1 MLHGDAVT
9 PARLRFANRHRLSS
23 EIGISTTAGDR
34 TVTDPRGAPERDD
47 PDDSPMILVAAGR
60 REGDA
65 AEIWTALLEI
75 APTAA
80 VRGDRPPEPVES
92 TGSSGTAV
100 AVAAAGIDAAVAR
113 MRSLL
118 DGGHDRLVVVAAGAL
133 DPTIDPLTWQAPL
146 AAAVDAIRAAY
157 PHADIHDLGRP
168 TRDLAAS
175 TLSDVIAIPRNDSP
189 AMLAGAIVRGF
200 GGDPAALARF
210 IAHLRAAL
218 PAGTT
223 IALRGSSVAGHRY
236 SEDVPFDADGP
247 GTSDLDVVAIGEDAV
262 GLWVPE
268 ARLMGGINTLPL
280 SDKAPW
286 VAPALDP
293 ARRQA
298 QALVERPLSIQA
310 MAGWFLDLRA
320 LVQRHPY
327 VILNE
332 PS

>member
-1 MLHGDAVT
+1 M
-9 PARLRFANRHRLSS
+9 
-23 EIGISTTAGDR
+23 
-34 TVTDPRGAPERDD
+34 TDPRATLAHSD
-47 PDDSPMILVAAGR
+47 PSGSLTVVIAAGR
-60 REGDA
+60 RDDDPA
-65 AEIWTALLEI
+65 HVWTALLEI
-75 APTAA
+75 APTAMG
-80 VRGDRPPEPVES
+80 RGERSTEPDEPTGPP
-92 TGSSGTAV
+92 GAAV
-100 AVAAAGIDAAVAR
+100 AVAAAGIDAAAER
-113 MRSLL
+113 MRGFL
-118 DGGHDRLVVVAAGAL
+118 DGGYDRLVVVPVGAL
-133 DPTIDPLTWQAPL
+133 DPAVDPVTSQAPL

-157 PHADIHDLGRP
+157 PEADILDLGRS

-200 GGDPAALARF
+200 GGDPASLARF
-210 IAHLRAAL
+210 IGVLREAL
-218 PAGTT
+218 PHGTT

-268 ARLMGGINTLPL
+268 ARLIGGINTLPL

-286 VAPALDP
+286 VAPSLDP
-293 ARRQA
+293 ARRRA
-298 QALVERPLSIQA
+298 QALVARPLSIQA

-320 LVQRHPY
+320 LVQGHPY